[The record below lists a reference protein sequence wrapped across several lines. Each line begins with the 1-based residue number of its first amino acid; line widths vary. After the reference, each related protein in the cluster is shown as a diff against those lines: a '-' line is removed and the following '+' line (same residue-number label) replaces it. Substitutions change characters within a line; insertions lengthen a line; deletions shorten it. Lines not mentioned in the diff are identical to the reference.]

1 MTSSAARVSWI
12 FIFILKLGN
21 WGDIFKKKKLLFL
34 WRFTYNWKQETL
46 ITLFFCHETNDNTL
60 EKLIELPNQF
70 WYWVFNKSQYVYWLL
85 LTVKQLSSC
94 TLNQLLLFCLICF
107 EVFMGLISFFTC
119 RSLNTIYRQER
130 LETYCLNLD
139 LPSYYFNF
147 VYAQSTNNTNQSY
160 KLTTLY

>member
-1 MTSSAARVSWI
+1 MEIGVI
-12 FIFILKLGN
+12 FLKRKTFILV
-21 WGDIFKKKKLLFL
+21 
-34 WRFTYNWKQETL
+34 TL
-46 ITLFFCHETNDNTL
+46 YLQLRARNSNYAFFCHETNDNTL

>member
-1 MTSSAARVSWI
+1 MKQMTTR
-12 FIFILKLGN
+12 
-21 WGDIFKKKKLLFL
+21 
-34 WRFTYNWKQETL
+34 WKNLQNFQIKSDTGYS
-46 ITLFFCHETNDNTL
+46 ISHNMFC
-60 EKLIELPNQF
+60 
-70 WYWVFNKSQYVYWLL
+70 WLL

-94 TLNQLLLFCLICF
+94 TLNQLFLFCLIFF

-119 RSLNTIYRQER
+119 RSLKTIYRQER

-160 KLTTLY
+160 KLTTLYSLLVFMFVYIHLSCCKF